1 MKANTNV
8 QLFGALDGV
17 ILRVHPPIIRTQK
30 AKAGT
35 GELPAGLLVTEV
47 AGEIEPLDEAGADAP
62 IGVLTRPCNLDN
74 EDLARYI
81 VHGTVRTSKLTVS
94 GGGSPSSAT
103 LTMLEAIGV
112 WPISDPMN
120 D

>member
-1 MKANTNV
+1 MKANTGV
-8 QLFGALDGV
+8 QLFGALDDV
-17 ILRVHPPIIRTQK
+17 LLRVHPPIIRTQK
-30 AKAGT
+30 TIAGT
-35 GELPAGLLVTEV
+35 GEWPAGLLVTEA
-47 AGEIEPLDEAGADAP
+47 AGKIKPFDEASADAP

-74 EDLARYI
+74 EDIARYI

-94 GGGSPSSAT
+94 GGGSPTSAT
-103 LTMLEAIGV
+103 LTMLEAIGI